1 MDLALSEEQE
11 MLKKTAQGFLE
22 NKCPKA
28 LVREMEKDKK
38 GYSPELWH
46 EMAELGWMGLVIPEK
61 YGGMGMKFLDL
72 AILIEEMGKFLVPG
86 PFLPTVVYCG
96 LPITAYGSEEQ
107 KQEFLPKIAGGNI
120 IMTLALTE
128 PSVDI
133 EANGVEIKAV
143 ADGSDY
149 VLNGVKLFI
158 PDAHV
163 ADYLLVVARTKDSE
177 DEDWG
182 ITLFLVDAKSAGIGC
197 TLLNSIASDRQCE
210 VVLDNVRVPGTNVL
224 GELDRGWKITSK
236 VLEQAAV
243 AQCAI
248 MVGGAQAVLDMTVA
262 YAKERIQFERPIAS
276 FQAVQ
281 HKCANM
287 LVALEGS
294 RYITYEAAWKL
305 SENIPAAMEV
315 SMAKAWVSEAYRQIC
330 AEGHDIHG
338 GVGYIVEHD
347 MQLYF
352 RRAKAAELVFG
363 DGDIHREKVAREM
376 GL

>member
-22 NKCPKA
+22 NKCSKA
-28 LVREMEKDKK
+28 LVREMERDEK

-96 LPITAYGSEEQ
+96 LPIAAYGSEEQ
-107 KQEFLPKIAGGNI
+107 KQEFLPRIAWGNI
-120 IMTLALTE
+120 IMTLALIE
-128 PSVDI
+128 PSADI
-133 EANGVEIKAV
+133 EAKAIQTRAV

-149 VLNGVKLFI
+149 VLNGVKLFV

-163 ADYLLVVARTKDSE
+163 ADYFLVVARTKDSE
-177 DEDWG
+177 DSDEG
-182 ITLFLVDAKSAGIGC
+182 ITLFLVDAKSAGMSC
-197 TLLNSIASDRQCE
+197 TVLNSIASDRQCE
-210 VVLDNVRVPGTNVL
+210 VVLENVRVPGTNIL
-224 GELDRGWKITSK
+224 GELDRGWQIASK

-243 AQCAI
+243 AQCAV

-262 YAKERIQFERPIAS
+262 YAKERIQFDRPIAS

-281 HKCANM
+281 HKFANM

-305 SENIPAAMEV
+305 NENIPAALEV
-315 SMAKAWVSEAYRQIC
+315 SMAKAWVSEAYQQIC

-352 RRAKAAELVFG
+352 RRAKAAELAFG
-363 DGDIHREKVAREM
+363 DGDIHRDKVVREM

>member
-11 MLKKTAQGFLE
+11 MLKKTAQDFLE

-28 LVREMEKDKK
+28 LVREMEKDEK
-38 GYSPELWH
+38 GYSPQLWH

-72 AILIEEMGKFLVPG
+72 VILIEEMGKFLLPG

-96 LPITAYGSEEQ
+96 LPIAAYGTEEQ

-128 PSVDI
+128 PSANI
-133 EANGVEIKAV
+133 EVEGIETKAA

-163 ADYLLVVARTKDSE
+163 ADYLLVVARTKDFE
-177 DEDWG
+177 DKERG
-182 ITLFLVDAKSAGIGC
+182 ITLFLVDTKSAGISC
-197 TLLNSIASDRQCE
+197 TVLNSIASDRQCE
-210 VVLDNVRVPGTNVL
+210 VVLENVRVPGNNIL
-224 GELDRGWKITSK
+224 GELDKGWEIVSK
-236 VLEQAAV
+236 VLEQGAV

-262 YAKERIQFERPIAS
+262 YAKNRIQFDRPIAS
-276 FQAVQ
+276 FQAVR
-281 HKCANM
+281 HKFANM
-287 LVALEGS
+287 LVALESS
-294 RYITYEAAWKL
+294 RYITYKAAWKL
-305 SENIPAAMEV
+305 SEDIPAAMEV
-315 SMAKAWVSEAYRQIC
+315 SMAKAWVSEAYQQIC

-338 GVGYIVEHD
+338 GVGYIVHHD

-352 RRAKAAELVFG
+352 RRAKAAELAFG
-363 DGDIHREKVAREM
+363 DGDIHREKVAQRM

>member
-11 MLKKTAQGFLE
+11 MLKKTAQDFLE

-28 LVREMEKDKK
+28 LVREMEKDEK
-38 GYSPELWH
+38 GYSPQLWH
-46 EMAELGWMGLVIPEK
+46 EMAKLGWMGLVIPEK

-72 AILIEEMGKFLVPG
+72 VILIEEMGKFLLPG

-96 LPITAYGSEEQ
+96 LPIAAYGTEEQ

-128 PSVDI
+128 PSANI
-133 EANGVEIKAV
+133 EVEGIETKAA

-163 ADYLLVVARTKDSE
+163 ADYLLVVARTKDFE
-177 DEDWG
+177 DKERG
-182 ITLFLVDAKSAGIGC
+182 ITLFLVDTKSAGISC
-197 TLLNSIASDRQCE
+197 TVLNSIASDRQCE
-210 VVLDNVRVPGTNVL
+210 VVLENVRVPGNNIL
-224 GELDRGWKITSK
+224 GELDKGWEIVSK
-236 VLEQAAV
+236 VLEQGAV

-262 YAKERIQFERPIAS
+262 YAKNRIQFDRPIAS
-276 FQAVQ
+276 FQAVR
-281 HKCANM
+281 HKFANM
-287 LVALEGS
+287 LVALESS
-294 RYITYEAAWKL
+294 RYITYKAAWKL
-305 SENIPAAMEV
+305 SEDIPAAMEV
-315 SMAKAWVSEAYRQIC
+315 SMAKAWVSEAYQQIC

-338 GVGYIVEHD
+338 GVGYIVHHD

-352 RRAKAAELVFG
+352 RRAKAAELAFG
-363 DGDIHREKVAREM
+363 DGDIHREKVAQRM

>member
-1 MDLALSEEQE
+1 MDLALREEQE

-22 NKCPKA
+22 NKCPKT
-28 LVREMEKDKK
+28 LVREMEKDEK
-38 GYSPELWH
+38 GYSTELWH
-46 EMAELGWMGLVIPEK
+46 EMAELGWMGLVIAEK

-96 LPITAYGSEEQ
+96 LPIAAHGTEGQ
-107 KQEFLPKIAGGNI
+107 KQEFLPKIAGGSI

-128 PSVDI
+128 PSADI
-133 EANGVEIKAV
+133 EARSIETRAV
-143 ADGSDY
+143 ADGGDY
-149 VLNGVKLFI
+149 VLNGVKLFV

-163 ADYLLVVARTKDSE
+163 ADYLLVVARTMESE
-177 DEDWG
+177 DEDRG
-182 ITLFLVDAKSAGIGC
+182 ITLFLVDAKSAGIGY
-197 TLLNSIASDRQCE
+197 TVLSSIASDRQCE
-210 VVLDNVRVPGTNVL
+210 VVLENVRVPESNIL
-224 GELDRGWKITSK
+224 GELDRGWQIIPK

-262 YAKERIQFERPIAS
+262 YAKERIQFHRPIAS

-338 GVGYIVEHD
+338 GVSYMVEHD

-352 RRAKAAELVFG
+352 RRAKAAELAFG

-376 GL
+376 GI

>member
-11 MLKKTAQGFLE
+11 MLKKTAQDFLE
-22 NKCPKA
+22 NKCPKT
-28 LVREMEKDKK
+28 LVREMEKDEK
-38 GYSPELWH
+38 GYSLELWH

-72 AILIEEMGKFLVPG
+72 AIIIEELGKFLVPG

-96 LPITAYGSEEQ
+96 LPIAAYGTEEQ
-107 KQEFLPKIAGGNI
+107 KQAFLPKIAGGNI

-128 PSVDI
+128 PNADI
-133 EANGVEIKAV
+133 KAKGIQTSAV

-149 VLNGVKLFI
+149 VLNGVKLFV

-163 ADYLLVVARTKDSE
+163 ADYFLVAARTADSE
-177 DEDWG
+177 DEDRG
-182 ITLFLVDAKSAGIGC
+182 ITLFLVDAKSAGIGY
-197 TLLNSIASDRQCE
+197 TVLKSIASDRQCE
-210 VVLDNVRVPGTNVL
+210 VVLENVRVPETNIL
-224 GELDRGWKITSK
+224 GELDRGWHIVSK

-248 MVGGAQAVLDMTVA
+248 MVGGAQAVLDMTVV
-262 YAKERIQFERPIAS
+262 YAKERIQFDRPIAS
-276 FQAVQ
+276 FQAVE

-305 SENIPAAMEV
+305 SENIPAAMEA

-352 RRAKAAELVFG
+352 RRAKAAELAFG
-363 DGDIHREKVAREM
+363 DGDFHREKVAREM
-376 GL
+376 GI